1 MYIPFVECG
10 SRVVRLFGV
19 GVLLPVSSSRVDGRA
34 QLGRRVEDLMMILD
48 SEAVDIGEELGKM
61 LSLVGSE
68 VKAVDHVGELLVGQR
83 SVVDDGA
90 VGWE

>member
-1 MYIPFVECG
+1 
-10 SRVVRLFGV
+10 
-19 GVLLPVSSSRVDGRA
+19 
-34 QLGRRVEDLMMILD
+34 MMILD

>member
-1 MYIPFVECG
+1 
-10 SRVVRLFGV
+10 
-19 GVLLPVSSSRVDGRA
+19 
-34 QLGRRVEDLMMILD
+34 VEDLMMILD

-68 VKAVDHVGELLVGQR
+68 VEAVDHVGELLVGQR

-90 VGWE
+90 VGWESG